1 MPKSGQWVQPVMDGY
16 EMKCCG
22 CGLRH
27 IFDFRIVKGI
37 RNGKKI
43 ERVQLRAFRKHEAG
57 EKKGREK

>member
-1 MPKSGQWVQPVMDGY
+1 MDGY

-37 RNGKKI
+37 RDGKKI
-43 ERVQLRAFRKHEAG
+43 ERVQLRAFRKHSKTVKE
-57 EKKGREK
+57 EL